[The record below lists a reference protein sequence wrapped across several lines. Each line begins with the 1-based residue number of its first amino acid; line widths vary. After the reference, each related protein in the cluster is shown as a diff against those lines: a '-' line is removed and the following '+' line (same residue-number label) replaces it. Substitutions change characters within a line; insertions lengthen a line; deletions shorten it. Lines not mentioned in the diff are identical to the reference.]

1 VFGGRAEVEA
11 DTFDGLLVDYALRR
25 KAHAIVRGVRG
36 ATDFDYEWQMALM
49 NRHLAPGIDTVFLMP
64 SEKFTYVSASLVRE
78 IAALGGPLTGLVPP
92 AVEARLQSRRD
103 AATMRRV

>member
-1 VFGGRAEVEA
+1 
-11 DTFDGLLVDYALRR
+11 
-25 KAHAIVRGVRG
+25 
-36 ATDFDYEWQMALM
+36 
-49 NRHLAPGIDTVFLMP
+49 MP